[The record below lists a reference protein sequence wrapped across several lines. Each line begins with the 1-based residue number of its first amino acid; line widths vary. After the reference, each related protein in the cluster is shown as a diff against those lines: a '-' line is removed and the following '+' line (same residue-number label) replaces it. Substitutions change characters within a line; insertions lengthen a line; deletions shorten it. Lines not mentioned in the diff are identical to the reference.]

1 MKRIELL
8 SPAGDIE
15 RLKVTL
21 LYGADAVY
29 IGGEKYGLRANATNF
44 TIDQIQEGCR
54 FAHNLGKK
62 VYLTL
67 NIVFHNEDMDGV
79 EDYIKSV
86 VDAGIDAFIVSDPFI
101 ISYIKKNFP
110 QVEVHLSTQDS
121 TTNYKSVKYFQKQG
135 VDRVVLA
142 REVSLDEIKEII
154 DKTGIDIEVF
164 IHGAM
169 CTCYSGR
176 CALSNY
182 VTNRDAN
189 RGGCAQVC
197 RFAFAVDGKKDFT
210 FATKDNNLAKY
221 IGNLIDIGVTSLKVE
236 GRMRSLYYL
245 ATVIGTYREI
255 IDRYYDNTLT
265 DDILGVLEE
274 RLSRVAN
281 RAVSTHYLLREAD
294 ATDQYYT
301 GRNEASNQDYL
312 GQVISYDKKHKLIKI
327 YERNYFEVGDSL
339 AYITDIKNHDVRSE
353 GMSYGMMIAVQFD
366 RKDIFDRLWR
376 WSRKY
381 MQQTD
386 GPLKGYFAWSCKTD
400 GTRNAQGPASDGED
414 HNHLQHVQ
422 HACCSTGGIGIY
434 GNDNLRILP
443 CNGNE
448 GPAACRLHIEV
459 GPGTQGDE

>member
-29 IGGEKYGLRANATNF
+29 IGGEKYGLRATATNF
-44 TIDQIQEGCR
+44 TLDEIKEGCS
-54 FAHNLGKK
+54 FAHKLGKK

-67 NIVFHNEDMDGV
+67 NIVFHNEDMEGV
-79 EDYIKSV
+79 YDYISAV

-101 ISYIKKNFP
+101 ISYIKNNHP
-110 QVEVHLSTQDS
+110 NVEVHLSTQNS
-121 TTNYKSVKYFQKQG
+121 TTNYKTVEFFQKQG

-142 REVSLDEIKEII
+142 REVSLEEMREIYNKTKI
-154 DKTGIDIEVF
+154 DLEVF

-197 RFAFAVDGKKDFT
+197 RFTFGVEGKKDFT
-210 FATKDNNLAKY
+210 FATKDNNLAAY
-221 IGNLIDIGVTSLKVE
+221 IGNLIEAGVTSLKVE

-255 IDRYYDNTLT
+255 IDRYYDSTLN
-265 DDILGVLEE
+265 DDILNVLEE
-274 RLSRVAN
+274 RLARVSN
-281 RAVSTHYLLREAD
+281 REVSTHYLLGEAS
-294 ATDQYYT
+294 AKDQYYT

-312 GQVISYDKKHKLIKI
+312 GQVISYDKSNKLIKI
-327 YERNYFEVGDSL
+327 YERNYFVVGDTVEL
-339 AYITDIKNHDVRSE
+339 FTPK
-353 GMSYGMMIAVQFD
+353 G
-366 RKDIFDRLWR
+366 DRL
-376 WSRKY
+376 SFMVKKLY
-381 MQQTD
+381 D
-386 GPLKGYFAWSCKTD
+386 
-400 GTRNAQGPASDGED
+400 ED
-414 HNHLQHVQ
+414 MNLIDVARHPDD
-422 HACCSTGGIGIY
+422 IY
-434 GNDNLRILP
+434 YIYLDTEVEI
-443 CNGNE
+443 E
-448 GPAACRLHIEV
+448 EYSMIRLLHH
-459 GPGTQGDE
+459 

>member
-29 IGGEKYGLRANATNF
+29 IGGERYGLRANATNF
-44 TIDQIQEGCR
+44 TLEQIKEGCR
-54 FAHNLGKK
+54 FAHRLKKK

-67 NIVFHNEDMDGV
+67 NIVFHNEDMEGV
-79 EDYIKSV
+79 YDYISSV
-86 VDAGIDAFIVSDPFI
+86 VEAGIDAFIVSDPFI
-101 ISYIKKNFP
+101 ISYIKEKYP
-110 QVEVHLSTQDS
+110 QVEVHLSTQNS
-121 TTNYKSVKYFQKQG
+121 TTNYKTVQFFQKQG

-142 REVSLDEIKEII
+142 REVSLSEMKDIY
-154 DKTGIDIEVF
+154 DKTGIDLEVF

-197 RFAFAVDGKKDFT
+197 RFAFGVDGKTDFT
-210 FATKDNNLAKY
+210 FATKDNNLSGY
-221 IGNLIDIGVTSLKVE
+221 IGNLIESGVASLKVE

-255 IDRYYDNTLT
+255 IDRYYKHTLT
-265 DDILGVLEE
+265 EDILKVLEE

-281 RAVSTHYLLREAD
+281 RAVSTHYLLKEAD
-294 ATDQYYT
+294 ESDQYYT

-312 GQVISYDKKHKLIKI
+312 GQVISYDYDNKLLKI
-327 YERNYFEVGDSL
+327 YERNYFVVGDFVELFTPRGERISFTVQKL
-339 AYITDIKNHDVRSE
+339 YDEDKNLIDVARHPDNIYYIYLDTDVLIEEYS
-353 GMSYGMMIAVQFD
+353 MI
-366 RKDIFDRLWR
+366 RL
-376 WSRKY
+376 
-381 MQQTD
+381 
-386 GPLKGYFAWSCKTD
+386 
-400 GTRNAQGPASDGED
+400 
-414 HNHLQHVQ
+414 
-422 HACCSTGGIGIY
+422 
-434 GNDNLRILP
+434 
-443 CNGNE
+443 
-448 GPAACRLHIEV
+448 LHH
-459 GPGTQGDE
+459 